1 MTEIF
6 LYLANRSI
14 TAGCLILVILA
25 LRLLLRK
32 VPKNLLLWLWALVG
46 LRLIL
51 PVSVESALSLI
62 PKAKPIPMDI
72 AYSPAPA
79 IDSGIAVID
88 RAVNPVITEN
98 LAPAVTAS
106 VNPMQ
111 LVLHIAALLWIAVM
125 AAMLLY
131 AAISYIR
138 LARRVRVSL
147 RLRDNLYLCDGIRT
161 PFILGIVKPKIYLP
175 SDMVPENQSF
185 VLKHEHAHLRH
196 RDHWWKPLGYLL
208 LCVYWFNPLVWT
220 AYLLFCRDLE
230 MACDE
235 RAVAGMG
242 EGERKAY
249 SYALLSCAAPGR
261 AVAACPLAFGENSVK
276 SRIKNVLQFKKAGF
290 WVIAAV
296 LVITVIA
303 AVCFLTNPKEEPE
316 KAAAQTEF
324 TEATPETTMPEEGDY
339 QPLDGS
345 YAYTNGKLQLEIDK
359 VYGVKKRT
367 AQDKNGEEYE
377 QTILLTGPGAVVTIV
392 EPDMRDGTEGW
403 WICETTGTLS
413 PIPIT
418 DGERSRHLVLS
429 SNDYYIVDV
438 DSASR
443 RVLLLQRKV
452 EDITFY
458 QPATATDAD
467 AYDLNAGKLL
477 YAYQRFM
484 KTAPGDLNKLALAL
498 VVMENHSP
506 EELVDTTGLPA
517 YLKDENTYRQAFPF
531 LKPELS
537 LERMKQMTVED
548 LLTLMLIRGADDA
561 AYALARFD
569 AGSEEAMV
577 EKMNEYVKYAC
588 MDTNYTDLFGYAE
601 GQFTTGMDTIFLVN
615 RILSDPC
622 LSKIWGTRGY
632 TFRFPDTGED
642 YTVQTTNYLFDNQTI
657 PEFYDVRVTGGF
669 AFYRGTANMICTAR
683 QDGKEVLFILLGAQR
698 KIMDNGWQME
708 YYGNYEEMG
717 ELINTVFAA
726 MRNNPPQFAN

>member
-1 MTEIF
+1 MKEIF

-14 TAGCLILVILA
+14 TAGCLILVVLA

-131 AAISYIR
+131 AAVSYIR

-175 SDMVPENQSF
+175 SDMAPESQSY
-185 VLKHEHAHLRH
+185 VLKHEHEHLRH

-316 KAAAQTEF
+316 EATVQTEF

-429 SNDYYIVDV
+429 SNDYYIADV

-452 EDITFY
+452 EDISSY

-477 YAYQRFM
+477 FSYQRFM
-484 KTAPGDLNKLALAL
+484 KTPPGDLGKLALAL
-498 VVMENHSP
+498 VVLEGHDP
-506 EELVDTTGLPA
+506 QELVDTTNLPA
-517 YLKDENTYRQAFPF
+517 YLSEPIYRQSFSLVNPGMQ
-531 LKPELS
+531 
-537 LERMKQMTVED
+537 LERMGEMTVED
-548 LLTLMLIRGADDA
+548 LLTVMLLRGADDA
-561 AYALARFD
+561 AYALARFA

-588 MDTNYTDLFGYAE
+588 MDTNYTDLYGYAE
-601 GQFTTGMDTIFLVN
+601 GQYTTGMDTIFLVN
-615 RILSDPC
+615 RMLQNPC
-622 LSKIWGTRGY
+622 LSKIWQAREYTAIFPDNGEEYTGY
-632 TFRFPDTGED
+632 TS
-642 YTVQTTNYLFDNQTI
+642 NYLFDNCTI

-669 AFYRGTANMICTAR
+669 AYYRGTASAVCTAR
-683 QDGKEVLFILLGAQR
+683 KDGKDVLFVILGAQR
-698 KIMDNGWQME
+698 RFAENGWQVK

-717 ELINTVFAA
+717 SLINTVFEA
-726 MRNNPPQFAN
+726 MDSYPVQFAD